1 MKKII
6 LSVSFI
12 GAFALYVLL
21 SNRNSISVALPSGAG
36 NNISGSPGAS
46 SPDGGLSGEKSTGS
60 SNVAADGSVPVP
72 AVTSQPVPASVS
84 QATPAAGAY
93 KDGSY
98 TGIDA
103 DAYFGKVQVKAIIQN
118 GNLTDVQFLDYPS
131 DRTTSKRIS
140 EQAMPV
146 LKSEAIRA
154 QSAQVDVV
162 SGATQTSQG
171 FMQSLADALSQAKS

>member
-21 SNRNSISVALPSGAG
+21 SNRNSISVALPSGTG
-36 NNISGSPGAS
+36 SNISGSSGAS
-46 SPDGGLSGEKSTGS
+46 SSGGGS
-60 SNVAADGSVPVP
+60 SNGQIMGSGSTAADGSASTPVV
-72 AVTSQPVPASVS
+72 ASQPASASVP
-84 QATPAAGAY
+84 QASPVAGAY

-103 DAYFGKVQVKAIIQN
+103 DAYFGKVQVKAVIQN
-118 GNLTDVQFLDYPS
+118 GKLTDVQFLDYPS